1 MDTLFFI
8 ASKLVWGVARPETL
22 IVLGLGLSWAA
33 LSCARLRLARVAIAA
48 TLVFVVV
55 LAVLPIGDLLL
66 RPLEMRYPANP
77 PLGQVDGIIVLGG
90 AEDARKTALWNQPQ
104 LNEGAERFTAA
115 MALAHRF
122 PDARL
127 VFTGGSGALR
137 DLGGTEQSESTVAE
151 RFFIEQGLAPGRLV
165 LEGRSRNT
173 AENARL
179 SLELV
184 NAGPDEVWLLVTS
197 AFHMH
202 RAMRSFERAGWT
214 SIKPYPVDY
223 RTGRFS
229 DGIGWNLP
237 WNLSV
242 LNTAVKEYVGLLV
255 YAFMDR

>member
-22 IVLGLGLSWAA
+22 IVLGLGLSW
-33 LSCARLRLARVAIAA
+33 LSLSYARLRLARAAIAT
-48 TLVFVVV
+48 TLVFVAV
-55 LAVLPIGDLLL
+55 LAVLPAGELLL
-66 RPLEMRYPANP
+66 RPLEIQYPTNP
-77 PLGQVDGIIVLGG
+77 PLDRVDGIIVLGG

-115 MALAHRF
+115 MALARRF
-122 PDARL
+122 PGARV

-137 DLGGTEQSESTVAE
+137 DLGGTERSESTVAE
-151 RFFIEQGLAPGRLV
+151 RFFIEQGLAPGRLM

-179 SLELV
+179 SLAQV
-184 NAGPDEVWLLVTS
+184 NPGSDEVWLLVTS
-197 AFHMH
+197 AFHMP

-214 SIKPYPVDY
+214 SITPYPVDY

-229 DGIGWNLP
+229 DGIGWNLS

-242 LNTAVKEYVGLLV
+242 LNIALSEYVGLSV
-255 YAFMDR
+255 YKVMDR